1 MGGVAA
7 IQRIFAH
14 MSAQVGEPRLVV
26 SEKVADE
33 GGALLIWT
41 FSVRDGRT
49 AGGVRS
55 EGAGVADIAA
65 VKWATM
71 RPVSVRRWRRR
82 GAPSADNDGEN
93 LDEPLMNSP
102 DRRFEMARPT
112 LAVLFLCVLIAAS
125 LWILQP
131 FLPALIWATMVVVAS
146 WPLLLRAQRFFGNR
160 RLPAVI
166 LMTFLVLLGLV
177 VPLSVAIATIVDNA
191 DQIAEWGRAISGLRV
206 PQSPPEW
213 VGEVPLVGG
222 RIEHAWRQVA
232 ATGSAELA
240 GKVAPYAAN
249 LTRWFVSEIGSFGL
263 VFVQFL
269 LTVALAAV
277 LYASGEKAARGA
289 RRFGYRLAG
298 ERGEGAVIL
307 AGQAARA
314 VALGVGVT
322 AIVQSLLGGIG
333 LAIAGVPF
341 APVLTA
347 VMFMFCIAQ
356 LGPTLVLAPAVVWL
370 YWGDQT
376 GWGTFLLVWTVFVG
390 TMDNFLRPLL
400 IRQGADL
407 PLLLILAGVI
417 GGMLA
422 FGLVGLFVGPVVLA
436 VAYTLLEAWINE
448 VPREVGRSPATVHRP
463 PATGQPEA

>member
-1 MGGVAA
+1 MGYHAA
-7 IQRIFAH
+7 CA
-14 MSAQVGEPRLVV
+14 GLVV
-26 SEKVADE
+26 
-33 GGALLIWT
+33 ALLP
-41 FSVRDGRT
+41 GT
-49 AGGVRS
+49 AH
-55 EGAGVADIAA
+55 AADDAQ
-65 VKWATM
+65 
-71 RPVSVRRWRRR
+71 
-82 GAPSADNDGEN
+82 N
-93 LDEPLMNSP
+93 LDERLMKSP

-146 WPLLLRAQRFFGNR
+146 WPLLIRAQRAFGNR

-166 LMTFLVLLGLV
+166 LMTVVVLLGLV
-177 VPLSVAIATIVDNA
+177 VPLSVAIATIVDNV
-191 DQIAEWGRAISGLRV
+191 DQIADWARALSALRV
-206 PQSPPEW
+206 QEAPPAW
-213 VGEVPLVGG
+213 VGEVPLVGA
-222 RIEHAWRQVA
+222 RLEQAWRQIA
-232 ATGSAELA
+232 ATGTTELA
-240 GKVAPYAAN
+240 TKVAPYAGN

-269 LTVALAAV
+269 LTVALSAV
-277 LYASGEKAARGA
+277 LYASGEKAARGV

-298 ERGEGAVIL
+298 ERGESAVIL

-370 YWGDQT
+370 YWGDNT

-390 TMDNFLRPLL
+390 TMDNFLRPIL

-436 VAYTLLEAWINE
+436 VAYTLLDAWINE
-448 VPREVGRSPATVHRP
+448 VPPEVGRAAVTPPQRPAGAGEP
-463 PATGQPEA
+463 PP

>member
-1 MGGVAA
+1 
-7 IQRIFAH
+7 
-14 MSAQVGEPRLVV
+14 
-26 SEKVADE
+26 
-33 GGALLIWT
+33 
-41 FSVRDGRT
+41 
-49 AGGVRS
+49 
-55 EGAGVADIAA
+55 
-65 VKWATM
+65 
-71 RPVSVRRWRRR
+71 
-82 GAPSADNDGEN
+82 
-93 LDEPLMNSP
+93 MNSP
-102 DRRFEMARPT
+102 DRHFEMARPT

-125 LWILQP
+125 LWILRP

-146 WPLLLRAQRFFGNR
+146 WPLLLRLQRSFGNR

-166 LMTFLVLLGLV
+166 LMTLLVLLGLV
-177 VPLSVAIATIVDNA
+177 VPLSVAIATIVGNA
-191 DQIAEWGRAISGLRV
+191 DQIAEWGRSLSGLRM
-206 PQSPPEW
+206 QGSPPAW
-213 VGEVPLVGG
+213 VGEVPVVGG
-222 RIEHAWRQVA
+222 RLEHAWRQIA
-232 ATGSAELA
+232 ATGTNELA
-240 GKVAPYAAN
+240 TRVAPYAGN

-269 LTVALAAV
+269 LTVALSAV
-277 LYASGEKAARGA
+277 LYASGEKAAAGV

-322 AIVQSLLGGIG
+322 AVVQSLLGGIG

-370 YWGDQT
+370 YWGDNT

-390 TMDNFLRPLL
+390 TMDNFLRPIL

-407 PLLLILAGVI
+407 PLLLILSGVI

-422 FGLVGLFVGPVVLA
+422 FGLVGLFVGPVILA
-436 VAYTLLEAWINE
+436 VAYTLLDAWVSE
-448 VPREVGRSPATVHRP
+448 VPPEVGRAPAVTAEA
-463 PATGQPEA
+463 PAAADARTP